1 MQLIESVCLTCTSP
15 WVPSIPTKH
24 RGGKKKKE
32 KVKFYLIS
40 SSSLPPNNELYE
52 DTQGSVDGARR
63 SVWLDSPEIRRLGQQ
78 HPVSRNSKV
87 PLRQKMN
94 LVNQEKHKE
103 IKIKANQGS
112 LQNNIAMGE
121 AECYNGNMQ
130 AIESYRYIQS
140 I

>member
-1 MQLIESVCLTCTSP
+1 
-15 WVPSIPTKH
+15 
-24 RGGKKKKE
+24 
-32 KVKFYLIS
+32 
-40 SSSLPPNNELYE
+40 
-52 DTQGSVDGARR
+52 
-63 SVWLDSPEIRRLGQQ
+63 
-78 HPVSRNSKV
+78 
-87 PLRQKMN
+87 MN

-140 I
+140 IWGERKKFKTK

>member
-1 MQLIESVCLTCTSP
+1 
-15 WVPSIPTKH
+15 
-24 RGGKKKKE
+24 
-32 KVKFYLIS
+32 
-40 SSSLPPNNELYE
+40 
-52 DTQGSVDGARR
+52 
-63 SVWLDSPEIRRLGQQ
+63 
-78 HPVSRNSKV
+78 
-87 PLRQKMN
+87 MN